1 MIFDEKLLKQNQVRV
16 AKKFANHNFLHH
28 EIASRMAENLSLMN
42 CEFQDVLELGAKDDY
57 LRKLIETPSCDGVT
71 KGENDG
77 VTERRVR
84 GEKINYQ
91 FCENDELINL
101 DKKFDLIV
109 SNLNFHFINEI
120 PAFLINVKELLNK
133 GGVFL
138 ASFFGEENLS
148 ELAHVLHKSE
158 MEIYGGVSPRMA
170 PTIDVKTAA
179 MLLQKA
185 GFNSPISD
193 FEKIEVEYQKPID
206 LLKDLKFMG
215 QGNVLQKRSRR
226 FFSKRFL
233 NKICENYFEL
243 YSTKNLKILASFEIV
258 TIIGWK

>member
-1 MIFDEKLLKQNQVRV
+1 MIFDRKLLKQNQIRS
-16 AKKFANHNFLHH
+16 AKKFVNHNFLHH
-28 EIASRMAENLSLMN
+28 EIANRLAENLSLMN
-42 CEFQDVLELGAKDDY
+42 REFQDVLEIGAKDDY
-57 LRKLIETPSCDGVT
+57 LQKLLG
-71 KGENDG
+71 G
-77 VTERRVR
+77 
-84 GEKINYQ
+84 KINYH
-91 FCENDELINL
+91 FCEDVELVSTEG
-101 DKKFDLIV
+101 KKFDLIV
-109 SNLNFHFINEI
+109 SNLNFHFINDI
-120 PAFLINVKELLNK
+120 PAFLISVKNALKE

-193 FEKIEVEYQKPID
+193 FEKIEVEYQNPID

-215 QGNVLQKRSRR
+215 QGNVLHKRSRR

-233 NKICENYFEL
+233 NKICENYFKL
-243 YSTKNLKILASFEIV
+243 YQIKNSKISASFEIV
-258 TIIGWK
+258 TILGWK